1 MDQPSYDDRLRYFNI
16 LFESLLS
23 FQTEESRNKSKKQ
36 KSAIDLPKAPKVVEG
51 PKVSELKARA
61 EAEQHAVRRMRMC
74 LRDICNRSAVCSFT
88 PLFIELSYLSSPI
101 INYKVS

>member
-1 MDQPSYDDRLRYFNI
+1 VDQPSYDDRLRYFNI

-23 FQTEESRNKSKKQ
+23 FQTEESRNKLKKQ

-88 PLFIELSYLSSPI
+88 PLLSLLILSSPI

>member
-23 FQTEESRNKSKKQ
+23 FQTEESRNKLKKQ
-36 KSAIDLPKAPKVVEG
+36 KSAIDLPKAPKAVEG

-101 INYKVS
+101 NNYKVS

>member
-1 MDQPSYDDRLRYFNI
+1 VDQPSYDDRLRYFNI

-101 INYKVS
+101 NNYKVS